1 MAYMPSAR
9 EISVKMNRLAGPV
22 TGRWYDPTSG
32 TYRMIAGSPWR
43 TRGFGSSPAG
53 QEQRRRRRLGA
64 RAEPA
69 AGSIRGFGLQSMM
82 SRGRGLFSIE
92 TGEARCMVANNAR
105 FPVPARMCVAPS
117 MDAAS
122 PTVATGQPCRAT
134 TFAEWRTKA
143 FPRTIWIVRVP
154 LTAGHEKNP
163 GLWIS
168 LRLDGG
174 RFRFSGWPT
183 RNGIYGLT
191 VPQPLRVVGRSDL
204 GIAQ

>member
-1 MAYMPSAR
+1 
-9 EISVKMNRLAGPV
+9 
-22 TGRWYDPTSG
+22 
-32 TYRMIAGSPWR
+32 
-43 TRGFGSSPAG
+43 
-53 QEQRRRRRLGA
+53 
-64 RAEPA
+64 
-69 AGSIRGFGLQSMM
+69 
-82 SRGRGLFSIE
+82 
-92 TGEARCMVANNAR
+92 MVANNAR

-163 GLWIS
+163 GLWIF

-174 RFRFSGWPT
+174 RFRFLRLADAEWDIWANCPAAVAGCWPKRS
-183 RNGIYGLT
+183 RNCST
-191 VPQPLRVVGRSDL
+191 TKP
-204 GIAQ
+204 AAAK

>member
-9 EISVKMNRLAGPV
+9 EISVNMSRLAGPV

-32 TYRMIAGSPWR
+32 TYRMIAGSAWR
-43 TRGFGSSPAG
+43 TRGFCSSSAG

-82 SRGRGLFSIE
+82 SRGGVSIE

-122 PTVATGQPCRAT
+122 LTVATGQPCRAT

-143 FPRTIWIVRVP
+143 FPRTIWIV
-154 LTAGHEKNP
+154 
-163 GLWIS
+163 
-168 LRLDGG
+168 
-174 RFRFSGWPT
+174 
-183 RNGIYGLT
+183 
-191 VPQPLRVVGRSDL
+191 
-204 GIAQ
+204 